1 MIEAVKG
8 NGARRAR
15 VICDHCGRND
25 TVPCGY
31 MPQSSGGGPN
41 VGQVN
46 KKMTSMGWAVR
57 RGVLSCPSCAA
68 RRRAL
73 KEDQADMNDNA
84 AKKQPGPASPSQ
96 EPPRKPGFRM
106 IGDICAMLDLVYD
119 KVRKGYSNPAD
130 NDRTVAEA
138 IGKGCMWGWV
148 ARAREAEYGPD
159 RRWAEIDAI
168 RDELKAAYA
177 DMEARSGKVAS
188 LLWAQVKEASEI
200 AAEENKKIADD
211 LCNRIVA
218 LQNRVNALDP
228 SIGPKAGRK

>member
-15 VICDHCGRND
+15 VICDHCGRDD

-31 MPQSSGGGPN
+31 LPQSSGGGPN

-57 RGVLSCPSCAA
+57 RGVLSCPACAA

-73 KEDQADMNDNA
+73 KEDQTGMNDNA
-84 AKKQPGPASPSQ
+84 VKKQPGPASPSQ
-96 EPPRKPGFRM
+96 EPPREPGYRM
-106 IGDICAMLDLVYD
+106 IGDICDMLDLVYD

-130 NDRTVAEA
+130 SDRTVAEA

-148 ARAREAEYGPD
+148 ARVREAEYGPD

-168 RDELKAAYA
+168 RDELKAVLLER
-177 DMEARSGKVAS
+177 DARERALVDSVNER
-188 LLWAQVKEASEI
+188 VRE
-200 AAEENKKIADD
+200 
-211 LCNRIVA
+211 IVA
-218 LQNRVNALDP
+218 AANKENEALAADLIERINKLQDRVDVLDP
-228 SIGPKAGRK
+228 SVGPKAGRK